1 MVLRWRSVLVAMV
14 LLTASP
20 LAAQQGKEFGLQAIG
35 AASDPVLGVAAV
47 YGAIRTSSQ
56 TRVSAS
62 AGAGVSRGEAAWR
75 GELLV
80 HLQVNPGARRGLGV
94 YAAGGV
100 AAVGGPVE
108 RGYIVLTLGME
119 QHPGL
124 PTGWFVEAGI
134 GGGARLA
141 LGYRWRW
148 LGIQ

>member
-1 MVLRWRSVLVAMV
+1 
-14 LLTASP
+14 
-20 LAAQQGKEFGLQAIG
+20 
-35 AASDPVLGVAAV
+35 
-47 YGAIRTSSQ
+47 
-56 TRVSAS
+56 
-62 AGAGVSRGEAAWR
+62 
-75 GELLV
+75 
-80 HLQVNPGARRGLGV
+80 V